1 MKEILTNKQYFL
13 ADESATIAVGEKLAN
28 IVKSQLNEGIVAHT
42 ALALGCTADYCLA
55 AQLGALSCFMQ
66 LLLSAI

>member
-28 IVKSQLNEGIVAHT
+28 IVKSQLNEGIVA
-42 ALALGCTADYCLA
+42 G
-55 AQLGALSCFMQ
+55 
-66 LLLSAI
+66 